1 MSSDDFAIER
11 YHRPSLPTLRDVAA
25 VIFRQRWIVVVTFI
39 LTITAVAATG
49 FWTPKFDAQ
58 MKILVRRQR
67 PDTLVT
73 PGANVPAPAMN
84 DQVTEEDI
92 NSEVELLNSQDLLR
106 KVVIETGLAESPFPG
121 RDTDVQIAKA
131 VRKLGKDLKI
141 EPLRKSNV
149 ISVHYSA
156 SNPWKANRV
165 LTALSSAY
173 TEKHLQVHRSSGE
186 LKFFD
191 QQMEQYQ
198 NGLNQAQAKL
208 DAFRKSTGV
217 VSAELERDSALK
229 DANDFDASARQA
241 QASLEEARR
250 RIDALTAELKQTQPR
265 TVTVVRTSDNPQLL
279 EQLKSTLLTLQL
291 KRTELLTKYAP
302 TYRPVQEVEDQ
313 ITETKNAIASAES
326 KPIREESTDQNPN
339 YQWVRAE
346 LTKTEADLPGLR
358 ARADSTAAI
367 ADHYHQVAQQLSGEE
382 VTQQDL
388 QRTAKTQEDNYFL
401 YQQKREEARINEA
414 MGQRGILDVA
424 LAEQP
429 VVPALPDSSPLKIA
443 MVTLLLAGVFSL
455 AAAVA
460 KDITDPS
467 FRTPDEL
474 ANYLGVPVLASLPK
488 PAKLALPQTMGI
500 FDEQDV

>member
-1 MSSDDFAIER
+1 MSQEDFAIEK

-25 VIFRQRWIVVVTFI
+25 VIFRQRWVVVTTFL
-39 LTITAVAATG
+39 LTIAAIAATG
-49 FWTPKFDAQ
+49 FWKPKFDAQ

-67 PDTLVT
+67 PDTLVA
-73 PGANVPAPAMN
+73 PGANAQTAPIN

-106 KVVIETGLAESPFPG
+106 KVVVETGLADGLYPG
-121 RDTDVQIAKA
+121 RDSDVQIAKA

-156 SNPWKANRV
+156 SNPWLANRV
-165 LTALSSAY
+165 LTALSNAY

-198 NGLNQAQAKL
+198 KGLAQAQNKL

-217 VSAELERDSALK
+217 VSAEQERDSALK
-229 DANDFDASARQA
+229 DENDFDAAARQA
-241 QASLEEARR
+241 QSSLEEARR
-250 RIDALTAELKQTQPR
+250 RIDALTAELNHLEPR
-265 TVTVVRTSDNPQLL
+265 TVTVVRTADNSQLL

-291 KRTELLTKYAP
+291 KRTELLTKYSP
-302 TYRPVQEVEDQ
+302 TYRPVQEVEEQ
-313 ITETKNAIASAES
+313 ITETKNAIAAAES
-326 KPIREESTDQNPN
+326 KPIREQSTDQNPN

-346 LTKTEADLPGLR
+346 LTKAEADLPGLR
-358 ARADSTAAI
+358 ARSDSAAEI
-367 ADHYHQVAQQLSGEE
+367 AAHYHQVAQQLSGQQ
-382 VTQQDL
+382 VVQQDL
-388 QRTAKTQEDNYFL
+388 QRVAKTQEDNYFL
-401 YQQKREEARINEA
+401 YVQKREEARISEA
-414 MGQRGILDVA
+414 LDERGILDVA

-429 VVPALPDSSPLKIA
+429 VVPALPDNSPLKIA
-443 MVTLLLAGVFSL
+443 LVTLLLAATLSL
-455 AAAVA
+455 AAGVT
-460 KDITDPS
+460 KDLADPS

-488 PAKLALPQTMGI
+488 PGKLALPMG
-500 FDEQDV
+500 ES

>member
-1 MSSDDFAIER
+1 MSSEEFAIER

-25 VIFRQRWIVVVTFI
+25 VIFRQRWIVVTTFL
-39 LTITAVAATG
+39 LTVAAIAATG
-49 FWTPKFDAQ
+49 FWNPKFDAQ

-73 PGANVPAPAMN
+73 PGATALAPAVN

-92 NSEVELLNSQDLLR
+92 NSEVELLNSEDLLR
-106 KVVIETGLAESPFPG
+106 KVVIETGLADSPFPG

-149 ISVHYSA
+149 IAVHYSA

-198 NGLNQAQAKL
+198 KGLSQAQAKL

-217 VSAELERDSALK
+217 VSAEMERDSALK
-229 DANDFDASARQA
+229 DANDFDAAARQA
-241 QASLEEARR
+241 QSSLEEARK
-250 RIDALTAELKQTQPR
+250 RIDALTAELKQMQPR
-265 TVTVVRTSDNPQLL
+265 TVTVVRTSENPQLL

-302 TYRPVQEVEDQ
+302 TYRPVQEVDEQ
-313 ITETKNAIASAES
+313 IAETKSAIASAEA

-339 YQWVRAE
+339 YQWVKA
-346 LTKTEADLPGLR
+346 
-358 ARADSTAAI
+358 
-367 ADHYHQVAQQLSGEE
+367 
-382 VTQQDL
+382 
-388 QRTAKTQEDNYFL
+388 
-401 YQQKREEARINEA
+401 
-414 MGQRGILDVA
+414 
-424 LAEQP
+424 
-429 VVPALPDSSPLKIA
+429 
-443 MVTLLLAGVFSL
+443 
-455 AAAVA
+455 
-460 KDITDPS
+460 
-467 FRTPDEL
+467 
-474 ANYLGVPVLASLPK
+474 
-488 PAKLALPQTMGI
+488 
-500 FDEQDV
+500 

>member
-1 MSSDDFAIER
+1 MNNEEFAIER
-11 YHRPSLPTLRDVAA
+11 YHRPSLPTMRDVAA
-25 VIFRQRWIVVVTFI
+25 VIFRQRWMVIITFL
-39 LTITAVAATG
+39 LTLAAIGATG
-49 FWTPKFDAQ
+49 FWSPKFDAQ

-67 PDTLVT
+67 SETLVT
-73 PGANVPAPAMN
+73 PALNAPLPQVN

-106 KVVIETGLAESPFPG
+106 KVVVETGLAESPYPG
-121 RDTDVQIAKA
+121 RDADVQMSKA

-149 ISVHYSA
+149 IAVHYSA
-156 SNPWKANRV
+156 SNPWIANRV
-165 LTALSSAY
+165 LTALSNAY

-198 NGLNQAQAKL
+198 KGLAQAQAKI
-208 DAFRKSTGV
+208 DGFRKSTGV
-217 VSAELERDSALK
+217 VSAELERDSALR
-229 DANDFDASARQA
+229 DANDFDSAARQA
-241 QASLEEARR
+241 QASLEETRR
-250 RIDALTAELKQTQPR
+250 RIDSLTTELKTMQPR

-302 TYRPVQEVEDQ
+302 TYRLVQEVDEQ
-313 ITETKNAIASAES
+313 IAATKTAIASAEA

-339 YQWVRAE
+339 YQWVKAE
-346 LTKTEADLPGLR
+346 LTKAEADLPALR

-367 ADHYHQVAQQLSGEE
+367 ATHYHEVAQQLSGEQVIQQDLE
-382 VTQQDL
+382 RAAKTQQD
-388 QRTAKTQEDNYFL
+388 NYLL
-401 YQQKREEARINEA
+401 YLQKREEARINEA
-414 MGQRGILDVA
+414 LDQRGILDVA

-429 VVPALPDSSPLKIA
+429 VVPALPENSPLKISV
-443 MVTLLLAGVFSL
+443 VTLLLAGTLSL
-455 AAAVA
+455 AAAVT
-460 KDITDPS
+460 KDLAAPS

-474 ANYLGVPVLASLPK
+474 VNYLGIPVLASLPK
-488 PAKLALPQTMGI
+488 PERLALSRGG
-500 FDEQDV
+500 D

>member
-1 MSSDDFAIER
+1 MSNEDFAIER

-25 VIFRQRWIVVVTFI
+25 VLFRQRWTVVIIFI
-39 LTITAVAATG
+39 LTITAIAATG
-49 FWTPKFDAQ
+49 FWNPKFDAQ

-67 PDTLVT
+67 PDTLIT
-73 PGANVPAPAMN
+73 SGANAPSPPSN

-92 NSEVELLNSQDLLR
+92 NSEVELLNSEDLLR
-106 KVVIETGLAESPFPG
+106 KVVAETGLAESLYPG
-121 RDTDVQIAKA
+121 RDRDVQVAKA

-149 ISVHYSA
+149 IAVHYSA
-156 SNPWKANRV
+156 SNPWLANRV

-198 NGLNQAQAKL
+198 KGLSQAQAKL
-208 DAFRKSTGV
+208 DAFKKSTGV

-229 DANDFDASARQA
+229 DANDFDAAARQA
-241 QASLEEARR
+241 QSSLQEARR
-250 RIDALTAELKQTQPR
+250 RIDALTSELTHMQPR

-302 TYRPVQEVEDQ
+302 TYRPVEEVDAQ
-313 ITETKNAIASAES
+313 IAETKSAIASAES

-339 YQWVRAE
+339 YQWVKAE
-346 LTKTEADLPGLR
+346 LTKTEADLPTLR
-358 ARADSTAAI
+358 ARADSTANI
-367 ADHYHQVAQQLSGEE
+367 ATHYHQVAQQLGGQE
-382 VTQQDL
+382 VVQQDL
-388 QRTAKTQEDNYFL
+388 QRAAKTQEDNYFL

-414 MGQRGILDVA
+414 LDQRGILDVA
-424 LAEQP
+424 LAENP
-429 VVPALPDSSPLKIA
+429 VVPALPENSPLKIA
-443 MVTLLLAGVFSL
+443 VVTLLLAGTFSL
-455 AAAVA
+455 AAAVT
-460 KDITDPS
+460 KDLTAPS

-474 ANYLGVPVLASLPK
+474 ANYLGLPVLASLPK
-488 PAKLALPQTMGI
+488 PGKLALPNGA
-500 FDEQDV
+500 D

>member
-1 MSSDDFAIER
+1 MRNEDFAIER

-25 VIFRQRWIVVVTFI
+25 VIFRQRWMVMITFI
-39 LTITAVAATG
+39 LTVTAIAATG
-49 FWTPKFDAQ
+49 FWSPKFDAQ

-67 PDTLVT
+67 SDTLVT
-73 PGANVPAPAMN
+73 PATNAPSPSVN

-92 NSEVELLNSQDLLR
+92 NSEVELLNSEDLLR
-106 KVVIETGLAESPFPG
+106 KVVIETGLADGPYPG
-121 RDTDVQIAKA
+121 RDSDVQIARA

-149 ISVHYSA
+149 IAVRYSA

-165 LTALSSAY
+165 LTALASAY

-198 NGLNQAQAKL
+198 KGLTQAQAKL
-208 DAFRKSTGV
+208 DTFRKSTGV
-217 VSAELERDSALK
+217 VSAELERDSALR
-229 DANDFDASARQA
+229 DANDFDAAAHQA
-241 QASLEEARR
+241 QASLQEARR
-250 RIDALTAELKQTQPR
+250 RIDALTAELKGMQPR

-302 TYRPVQEVEDQ
+302 TYRPVQEVDEQ
-313 ITETKNAIASAES
+313 IAETKSAIASAEG

-339 YQWVRAE
+339 YQWVKAE
-346 LTKTEADLPGLR
+346 LTKAQADLPGLR
-358 ARADSTAAI
+358 ARADSTAEI
-367 ADHYHQVAQQLSGEE
+367 AAHYHQVAQQLSGEE
-382 VTQQDL
+382 VAQQDL
-388 QRTAKTQEDNYFL
+388 QRAAKTQEDNYFL
-401 YQQKREEARINEA
+401 YVQKREEARINEA
-414 MGQRGILDVA
+414 LDERGILDVA

-429 VVPALPDSSPLKIA
+429 VVPALPENSPLKIA
-443 MVTLLLAGVFSL
+443 ALTLVLAGTFSL
-455 AAAVA
+455 AAAVT
-460 KDITDPS
+460 KDLMDPS

-474 ANYLGVPVLASLPK
+474 ANYLGMPVLASLPK
-488 PAKLALPQTMGI
+488 PAKLALTQG
-500 FDEQDV
+500 QG